1 MPTKKA
7 RCFAD
12 LETTFLGTAG
22 SSNISQCYNECCPA
36 HCQFGC
42 LLSLPIWQRH
52 ISKCILNVLNLHQVL
67 LESSSRT
74 SRIQWQKFPLICTA
88 YSWLM
93 YTLYI
98 HWYFFFLYSL
108 TFSSCHFSFPSFPFC
123 SFWAWVK
130 LAQPL
135 SYYGFSSPLVVLLAL
150 LSISFQCRLFFS
162 WILSKSTADQS
173 HTQHFIW
180 GIWLGA
186 MNNTKLPF
194 SLKWLHWSCI
204 SP

>member
-1 MPTKKA
+1 MHTKCFKPSSGSLGKLIQNLKA
-7 RCFAD
+7 PMA
-12 LETTFLGTAG
+12 EI
-22 SSNISQCYNECCPA
+22 SSYMYSLFMA
-36 HCQFGC
+36 HVYSLY
-42 LLSLPIWQRH
+42 LLI
-52 ISKCILNVLNLHQVL
+52 
-67 LESSSRT
+67 
-74 SRIQWQKFPLICTA
+74 F
-88 YSWLM
+88 
-93 YTLYI
+93 
-98 HWYFFFLYSL
+98 FFFLYSL

-194 SLKWLHWSCI
+194 SPKWLHWSCI